1 VNKMKFILTYCLL
14 LSFVISVSAQKQLQ
28 QQLQGFVNPD
38 EIVTLSESISYDQ
51 AIEILSEVSLKASGK
66 SIVSTYSSSEPIGL
80 QIDKMPYTKALNILI
95 NYLDLSYEELA
106 DVIVI
111 KTFDDEN
118 AVVLEPSIYAPID
131 EREVK
136 ISALFFE
143 ANISDM
149 NERGINWAWLMQK
162 AGLSFGTK
170 LRTFTTASEIQ
181 ELSQASSGGSSS
193 GQQQSSIPPDFLL
206 DNDVDFTVGDFTGTV
221 TAAFRWFESNNLG
234 ELLARPS
241 ISVRN
246 GNVGKIQIGSD
257 ISIKQRD
264 FSGNLIDNFYA
275 TGIIVDVTPYVYT
288 EKGIDYVLL
297 KLTTERSSVIASSI
311 ERTEIQKTNATTELL
326 MLDGEETIIGG
337 LFATET
343 TTSRSGIPILKDL
356 PWWVLGIRFLTG
368 YDLETEQ
375 KKEVII
381 TIKVEILPS
390 LEERIAQEKEN
401 IIKRALEEND
411 KYMEQYKLK
420 NMFDK
425 EEL

>member
-1 VNKMKFILTYCLL
+1 MKAILTYCLL
-14 LSFVISVSAQKQLQ
+14 LSLAISVSAQKQLQ
-28 QQLQGFVNPD
+28 QQLKGYVNPD

-51 AIEILSEVSLKASGK
+51 AIDLLSEVSLKTTGK
-66 SIVSTYSSSEPIGL
+66 SIASTFSSSEPIGL
-80 QIDKMPYTKALNILI
+80 QIDKMPYSKALNILV
-95 NYLDLSYEELA
+95 NYLDLVYEELA

-111 KTFDDEN
+111 KTVKEE
-118 AVVLEPSIYAPID
+118 AKSLEPSIYAPLD

-143 ANISDM
+143 ANISDIQ
-149 NERGINWAWLMQK
+149 ERGINWAFLLEQ

-170 LRTFTTASEIQ
+170 LRTFTTADEIAAMRA
-181 ELSQASSGGSSS
+181 ASSTGGSSS
-193 GQQQSSIPPDFLL
+193 SNQVSEIPPDWIT
-206 DNDVDFTVGDFTGTV
+206 NNKTDFKMGDLTGSV

-246 GNVGKIQIGSD
+246 GNQGKIQIGSD

-264 FSGNLIDNFYA
+264 FSGNLVDNFYA
-275 TGIIVDVTPYVYT
+275 TGIIVDVVPYVYS
-288 EKGIDYVLL
+288 ENGIDYVLL
-297 KLTTERSSVIASSI
+297 KLTTERSSVLASSI
-311 ERTEIQKTNATTELL
+311 ERTEIQKTNATTEIL

-356 PWWVLGIRFLTG
+356 PWWVLGIRYLTG
-368 YDLETEQ
+368 YDLDTEV

-381 TIKVEILPS
+381 TIKVEILPT
-390 LEERIAQEKEN
+390 LEERVAQEKEN
-401 IIKRALEEND
+401 LIKRAIENND
-411 KYMEQYKLK
+411 KYLDQYKLK
-420 NMFDK
+420 NMFEK
-425 EEL
+425 NEEE

>member
-1 VNKMKFILTYCLL
+1 MKFILTYGFLL
-14 LSFVISVSAQKQLQ
+14 LFVISVSAQRQLQ

-38 EIVTLSESISYDQ
+38 EIVTLSESISFDQ
-51 AIEILSEVSLKASGK
+51 AILVLSDVSLKASGK
-66 SIVSTYSSSEPIGL
+66 TIVSTFSSSEPIGL

-95 NYLDLSYEELA
+95 NYLDLNYEELS

-111 KTFDDEN
+111 KTFDDDK
-118 AVVLEPSIYAPID
+118 ASLESSIYAPLD

-143 ANISDM
+143 ANISDIH
-149 NERGINWAWLMQK
+149 ERGINWQWLLQK

-170 LRTFTTASEIQ
+170 LRSFTTAEEIAA
-181 ELSQASSGGSSS
+181 LRTSSSAGGSSS
-193 GQQQSSIPPDFLL
+193 GSISEIPPDFMT
-206 DNDVDFTVGDFTGTV
+206 DNNTDFNVGDFTGTV

-246 GNVGKIQIGSD
+246 GTKGKIQIGSD

-264 FSGNLIDNFYA
+264 FSGNLIDNFQS
-275 TGIIVDVTPYVYT
+275 TGIIVDVIPYIYN

-297 KLTTERSSVIASSI
+297 KLTVERSSVLSSTI
-311 ERTEIQKTNATTELL
+311 ERTEIQKTNVTTELL

-368 YDLETEQ
+368 YDLETEV

-381 TIKVEILPS
+381 TIRVEILPS
-390 LEERIAQEKEN
+390 LEERIALGREN
-401 IIKRALEEND
+401 IIERAIKEND
-411 KYMEQYKLK
+411 AYLDQYKLD
-420 NMFDK
+420 NMFENNEDN
-425 EEL
+425 